1 MARALATQLTVV
13 WCLPPLALLWCIQK
27 FDSGWDGGWPPA
39 AFIVFKVAWSMAVGA
54 CSVAVGFL
62 SATQSRSFAATQRRL
77 GRSADSGSLSA
88 AYAAT

>member
-1 MARALATQLTVV
+1 
-13 WCLPPLALLWCIQK
+13 
-27 FDSGWDGGWPPA
+27 
-39 AFIVFKVAWSMAVGA
+39 VGA